1 MSDPML
7 RDRFGNVLKLDYYP
21 VDELVKIVDRSA
33 RIFGL
38 GLAEGV
44 AHAVAS
50 RSRGTPR
57 VALRL
62 LRRLRDYAQV
72 RARGVVTGAVAD
84 EALSLLEIDELGLD
98 DLDRRVLDAIIVK
111 FNGGPVGLDTLA
123 ASISEESDTI
133 MDVVE
138 PYLLQLGFLDRTPR
152 GRVATRAAYAHMK
165 ITYPERPEQS
175 GLFG

>member
-1 MSDPML
+1 
-7 RDRFGNVLKLDYYP
+7 
-21 VDELVKIVDRSA
+21 
-33 RIFGL
+33 
-38 GLAEGV
+38 
-44 AHAVAS
+44 
-50 RSRGTPR
+50 

-84 EALSLLEIDELGLD
+84 QALSLLEIDELGLD

-165 ITYPERPEQS
+165 IDLSRAAGAEWVVRVKAKQVEIRSLNCESSIVNCEARPS
-175 GLFG
+175 PNLSIA